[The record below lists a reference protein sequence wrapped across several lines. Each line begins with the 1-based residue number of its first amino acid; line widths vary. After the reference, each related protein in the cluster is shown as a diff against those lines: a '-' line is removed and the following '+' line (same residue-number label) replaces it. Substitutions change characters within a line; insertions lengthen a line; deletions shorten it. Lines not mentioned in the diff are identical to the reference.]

1 MTLSVNPNGYGSS
14 KGTHV
19 SVYIHLMKG
28 PNDDHL
34 QFPINGLFSVQL
46 MNWKKNT
53 HHYQMPIEYDD
64 GTMAP
69 LEYRER
75 MTTGERSAG
84 LGRVH
89 FISHDDLMMSSS
101 SEGYLDEDKICFRI
115 SFEPLPQIG

>member
-1 MTLSVNPNGYGSS
+1 MTLCVYPNGKGSS

-53 HHYQMPIEYDD
+53 HHYQMSIGYDD
-64 GTMAP
+64 DTS
-69 LEYRER
+69 LRNRER
-75 MTTGERSAG
+75 VITGETAAG
-84 LGRVH
+84 WGKHLM
-89 FISHDDLMMSSS
+89 SHNELM
-101 SEGYLDEDKICFRI
+101 SEGYLDEDKMCFRI

>member
-1 MTLSVNPNGYGSS
+1 MTLSVYPNGDGSS

-53 HHYQMPIEYDD
+53 HHYQMSIGYDD
-64 GTMAP
+64 DDTS
-69 LEYRER
+69 LKHRER
-75 MTTGERSAG
+75 VITGERAVGSCY
-84 LGRVH
+84 
-89 FISHDDLMMSSS
+89 FQFMSHNELMSSS
-101 SEGYLDEDKICFRI
+101 SEGYLDEDKTDV
-115 SFEPLPQIG
+115 LQD